1 MSASRRTW
9 KVRPIILTSASF
21 IVVTALLVAAG
32 WVFQLPLLASWV
44 AGAPAMKVNAAI
56 CFLLM
61 GIALSFS
68 GRSDRVART
77 VVSAAAAIV
86 ATIALVTLVQHASG
100 IDLGIDTALVRID
113 PSSPEAATGG
123 RMAIGTCIAFVLLA
137 SSLLVRRLPSPQMV
151 FARAAAS
158 YGVFIAALFVTL
170 GYLYQ
175 AERFTSVSTVHT
187 MALPAAL
194 AFLALSSALLLGDE
208 QQDWLH
214 ELIAS
219 DLTGAATFRRLAP
232 AVVAVAAV
240 LGFLRLAG
248 EDLGYYG
255 TAEGVALHA
264 TLYAAVILVLI
275 TWAALRLN
283 QSDRA
288 RMRHQDALRASEAA
302 IRAAHDELEIKV
314 TERTHDLR
322 AANERLR
329 REVADHA
336 LAQRQLRRE
345 RDRLEVAS
353 RSLASANADLQSF
366 TYSVSHDLR
375 TPLRGIEG
383 FSTALLEDCGDELGP
398 TGEGHINRIRNATRK
413 MADLIDG
420 LLTLSRATRAVLE
433 TGDVDLTAIAEDVV
447 TMLRQTNAE
456 RQVSVTIAPE
466 LRATADRR
474 LVRVVIQN
482 LIENAWKFTASTPH
496 ARIEVGQL
504 DDGSFFVRDNGVGFD
519 MQYADKL
526 FGAFQRLHTER
537 QFPGTGIGLAT
548 VRRIIHKHG
557 GEVRAE
563 STPGLG
569 AAFYF
574 TIGTAI
580 NETDVF
586 DDPGS
591 DPDATR
597 TAG

>member
-9 KVRPIILTSASF
+9 KVRPLILVSASF
-21 IVVTALLVAAG
+21 TVVTALLAIAG
-32 WVFQLPLLASWV
+32 WIFRLPLLASWLPD
-44 AGAPAMKVNAAI
+44 APTMKFNAAL
-56 CFLLM
+56 CFLLL
-61 GIALSFS
+61 GVALPIGRRPERPARVFTSFAAAVVAAIAL
-68 GRSDRVART
+68 
-77 VVSAAAAIV
+77 
-86 ATIALVTLVQHASG
+86 LTLYQHTS
-100 IDLGIDTALVRID
+100 DTALGLDKLFVRID
-113 PSSPEAATGG
+113 PFSPEAATGG
-123 RMAIGTCIAFVLLA
+123 RMAVSSGIAFLLLA
-137 SSLLVRRLPSPQMV
+137 SSLLLRHLQSRGAMY
-151 FARAAAS
+151 ARAAACCAVF
-158 YGVFIAALFVTL
+158 GVALFVAL
-170 GYLYQ
+170 AYLYQ
-175 AERFTSVSTVHT
+175 AERFPNASALHT
-187 MALPAAL
+187 MALPTSLAL
-194 AFLALSSALLLGDE
+194 LALSAALLLADE
-208 QQDWLH
+208 RQQWIH
-214 ELIAS
+214 ELVAS
-219 DLTGAATFRRLAP
+219 ELTGAATFRRIAP
-232 AVVAVAAV
+232 AVVLVAAI
-240 LGFLRLAG
+240 LGFLRLTG
-248 EDLGYYG
+248 EKLGLYG

-264 TLYAAVILVLI
+264 TLYAAVILALI
-275 TWAALRLN
+275 TWAALKLN
-283 QSDRA
+283 RSDRV
-288 RMRHQDALRASEAA
+288 RMRHQEELRASEAA

-314 TERTHDLR
+314 AERTHDLR
-322 AANERLR
+322 TANERLR

-345 RDRLEVAS
+345 RDRLENVS
-353 RSLASANADLQSF
+353 RSLAQANEDLQSF

-383 FSTALLEDCGDELGP
+383 FSTALLEDCGDELGS

-433 TGDVDLTAIAEDVV
+433 TGDVDLSAIAEDVV
-447 TMLRQTNAE
+447 TMLRQTNAD
-456 RQVSVTIAPE
+456 RQVDVAITPE

-474 LVRVVIQN
+474 LMRVVMQN
-482 LIENAWKFTASTPH
+482 LIENAWKFTSSTPH

-504 DDGSFFVRDNGVGFD
+504 EDGSFFVRDNGVGFD

-574 TIGTAI
+574 TIGSAI
-580 NETDVF
+580 NETVVF
-586 DDPGS
+586 DDSGS